1 MVTYDPKIIRAFAND
16 LYRIADRVVLMTTL
30 KYGLIGAVIGASAG
44 AGIGGVQSSPITIGA
59 VILGAIAGFIGRGA
73 GEEKAF
79 AYKLQ
84 AQTALCQVQIES
96 NTALISQ
103 PK

>member
-1 MVTYDPKIIRAFAND
+1 MVAYDPKVIQSFAD
-16 LYRIADRVVLMTTL
+16 ELYRIASRVVLMTTL
-30 KYGLIGAVIGASAG
+30 KYGLIGAVIGAFAG
-44 AGIGGVQSSPITIGA
+44 VGMGGIQSSSTVFGA
-59 VILGAIAGFIGRGA
+59 VVIGAIAAFIGKGA

-96 NTALISQ
+96 NTTPISQ